1 MKFIETGKW
10 TDETGITK
18 KWAPTIFTS
27 SSFLTMSA
35 EMRNR
40 KEVGEFRLFMSYRQ
54 LLETLSTLFNKQEI
68 NDKATDI

>member
-10 TDETGITK
+10 IDETGINK

-27 SSFLTMSA
+27 SSFLTISA

-40 KEVGEFRLFMSYRQ
+40 KEVGEFWVFMSYRQ
-54 LLETLSTLFNKQEI
+54 AWVTRLTLS
-68 NDKATDI
+68 